1 MDRHPGQD
9 GACCPDRDKEMC
21 LGLGLL
27 LLKGKGK
34 KKDRNKAIIDFK
46 AFMGMVLYQMS
57 TKYFW
62 LDIPSLASFNIL
74 FMKVLKI
81 LTHPIGKD
89 TEIFEK
95 WQFAKLG
102 LRFYILHLEQ
112 LCCGLCF

>member
-57 TKYFW
+57 AKYFW
-62 LDIPSLASFNIL
+62 LDIPSLASFYH
-74 FMKVLKI
+74 
-81 LTHPIGKD
+81 T
-89 TEIFEK
+89 
-95 WQFAKLG
+95 
-102 LRFYILHLEQ
+102 FYEGSQ
-112 LCCGLCF
+112 NTDPPYRQRN